1 MVNNQFK
8 PTLFLGI
15 NLNARIMNGTT
26 LCVQLLDTN
35 KILYSS
41 FCQKKKKHKI
51 GFFKFQFRLKGN
63 IAQTRESSKKEKKS
77 YFSCYR
83 ALYSRYEKAAVMS
96 DGKVFSLPCIISLV
110 VYIAF

>member
-1 MVNNQFK
+1 MVKFK

-26 LCVQLLDTN
+26 LCVRLLDTN

-41 FCQKKKKHKI
+41 FCQKKKKNHKI

-63 IAQTRESSKKEKKS
+63 IAQTRESSRKEKKKLL
-77 YFSCYR
+77 FW
-83 ALYSRYEKAAVMS
+83 LSRSV
-96 DGKVFSLPCIISLV
+96 
-110 VYIAF
+110 

>member
-41 FCQKKKKHKI
+41 FCQKK
-51 GFFKFQFRLKGN
+51 RN
-63 IAQTRESSKKEKKS
+63 IKLD
-77 YFSCYR
+77 FSN
-83 ALYSRYEKAAVMS
+83 SNF
-96 DGKVFSLPCIISLV
+96 D
-110 VYIAF
+110 